1 MKIKSIILFV
11 TILISTNIF
20 ACKCENPDIKTSFE
34 RADFVFIGDI
44 YDVLRTP
51 SGFKNVDDYLSKV
64 KIGKIYKSNNYDGF
78 YKNNATIYASQLRS
92 CDIIFDEKGKYL
104 IFAYNEP
111 DTGFLFSQQCMNTK
125 KLNLASKEDLKTL
138 DILSHSYFE
147 KLKIEN
153 SKPIDVDNI
162 EIVID
167 DNFNQPNRKMIRLNN
182 ENEQLK
188 IENKNYKTWI
198 LVISTISLF
207 ITVILLFV
215 KFKSKITI
223 S

>member
-1 MKIKSIILFV
+1 MKI
-11 TILISTNIF
+11 
-20 ACKCENPDIKTSFE
+20 E
-34 RADFVFIGDI
+34 
-44 YDVLRTP
+44 
-51 SGFKNVDDYLSKV
+51 
-64 KIGKIYKSNNYDGF
+64 KIYKSNDYNGY
-78 YKNNATIYASQLRS
+78 YKSNATIYASQLRS

-104 IFAYNEP
+104 IFAYYEP

-125 KLNLASKEDLKTL
+125 KFKLVSKKDLQTL
-138 DILSHSYFE
+138 DILSQSYFQ

-153 SKPIDVDNI
+153 SKPIDIDNI

-167 DNFNQPNRKMIRLNN
+167 DNFNQPNRKIIRLNK

-198 LVISTISLF
+198 LIISIISLLIIVF
-207 ITVILLFV
+207 LLFIR
-215 KFKSKITI
+215 FNSKIKI